1 MRSMRLVNPL
11 VRLRDVPATGVLPRP
26 EQPSGLPGRPPEWP
40 IDHSPVHSPGQ
51 IAFVVASAM
60 VLVAAVVLRFWTP
73 SPMWLDEALAVNIAR
88 APLHAIPGLLRR
100 DGAPPLYYVLLHYW
114 MAVFGSSDL
123 GARSLSGLIG
133 LLTLPA
139 AWLAGYRVGSRWWDE
154 PDAAERLSENGA
166 APQGRDERER
176 VGRLV
181 AWTTTFLVATSPF
194 AVYYD
199 TEARMYA
206 LVILLSTLGILA
218 FTAILRRP
226 TIWNTVALA
235 AVTAALLYSHYWS
248 LFLVTA
254 AVIGTAWFAR
264 SGRHSLSCR
273 IALLAMAVGVCAF
286 LPWVPT
292 FWFQLH
298 HTGTP
303 WAAPAD
309 FTALVYTFTQ
319 FAGGN
324 SDAGRGLALVLAF
337 LALLGVAGTALD
349 GRRVAL
355 DLRTR
360 PGVRGLAM
368 LAVGTLLIA
377 LIADKLTGSTFA
389 DRYSAVI
396 LVPCLL
402 VVSYGATA
410 LADQRVRRCVVGIAV
425 VLGLA
430 ASIPNAFLTRTQAGQ
445 VASAILAGVHR
456 GDVVAFCPDQLGP
469 AVSRLLAGRF
479 EEIAFPRANPP
490 EIVNWVDYDATISHA
505 SASSF
510 AKLLE
515 ARAGT
520 RHSIFYVW
528 APGYRGFAGDCQ
540 AIANELA
547 ANRVQKTLVSE
558 QPSDTPFEIF
568 EGENL
573 YRYAAS

>member
-1 MRSMRLVNPL
+1 MPSMRLVNPL
-11 VRLRDVPATGVLPRP
+11 VRLREVPATVVLPRP
-26 EQPSGLPGRPPEWP
+26 EPPSRLAGHAGDVP
-40 IDHSPVHSPGQ
+40 IAPSTARSPGQ
-51 IAFVVASAM
+51 IVLFTAAAAVLIAS
-60 VLVAAVVLRFWTP
+60 VVLRFWTP

-88 APLHAIPGLLRR
+88 APLHAIPALLRR

-114 MAVFGSSDL
+114 MEVFGSSDL
-123 GARSLSGLIG
+123 GARSLSGFIG
-133 LLTLPA
+133 LLTRPA
-139 AWLAGYRVGSRWWDE
+139 AWLAGYRVGSRWWDG
-154 PDAAERLSENGA
+154 PDGLEGRSDDGAAFAERA
-166 APQGRDERER
+166 ERER
-176 VGRLV
+176 AGRLV
-181 AWTTTFLVATSPF
+181 AWTTTLLVATSPF

-206 LVILLSTLGILA
+206 LVILLSALGILA
-218 FTAILRRP
+218 YTAILRRP
-226 TIWNTVALA
+226 TTWNMLALA

-254 AVIGTAWFAR
+254 AAIGTAWFAR
-264 SGRHSLSCR
+264 TDRHSRSCR
-273 IALLAMAVGVCAF
+273 IALAGMAVGMFAF

-349 GRRVAL
+349 SRRVVL

-360 PGVRGLAM
+360 PGVRGLAL
-368 LAVGTLLIA
+368 LAGGTLLIA

-402 VVSYGATA
+402 VVAYGVTA
-410 LADQRVRRCVVGIAV
+410 IADRRVRQCVVGIAV
-425 VLGLA
+425 ALGLA

-445 VASAILAGVHR
+445 VASAILARVHR
-456 GDVVAFCPDQLGP
+456 GDIVAYCPDQLGP
-469 AVSRLLAGRF
+469 AVSRLLDGRF
-479 EEIAFPRANPP
+479 DEIAFPRANPP

-505 SASSF
+505 SVGSF
-510 AKLLE
+510 VKVVE

-520 RHSIFYVW
+520 GNSIFYIW

-540 AIANELA
+540 LIANELS
-547 ANRVQKTLVSE
+547 ANRVQQPLVSE

-568 EGENL
+568 EGENV
-573 YRYAAS
+573 YRYTAS